1 MSSISARELSSRD
14 ARRRRMPMLAR
25 IRESGA
31 YQPYMAAR
39 SSVVTI
45 SSVSSSWLRRNV
57 PHCAPWGMSG
67 VSRRMSMIGVA
78 RCSRMA

>member
-1 MSSISARELSSRD
+1 
-14 ARRRRMPMLAR
+14 MPMLAR

-31 YQPYMAAR
+31 YQPYIAAR

-57 PHCAPWGMSG
+57 PHCAPGGMSG
-67 VSRRMSMIGVA
+67 VSRMMSTIGA
-78 RCSRMA
+78 AFSSRSA